1 MQEDT
6 SHYEGALQEEIRDQN
21 KAIIEGLAGF
31 SGVPAKVDKIAEA
44 IEEIKIDIKAIK
56 SVVKNH
62 EGRVTTLEA
71 A

>member
-1 MQEDT
+1 MQDDT

-31 SGVPAKVDKIAEA
+31 SGVPAKVDKIAED

-56 SVVKNH
+56 AVVKNH
-62 EGRVTTLEA
+62 EGRITTLEA